1 LGALVRRLYLGK
13 VRSAEI
19 GAELRAQYDRFLD
32 LVGRP
37 PSLVNSHHHVQ
48 VFPPIGDILVQVL
61 EKQRPL
67 PYVRRVL
74 EPWRPLLRV
83 PGARLKRALLSV
95 VGRRNARRQQE
106 AGFPGNDWLAGIT
119 DPPWVHDPRHLTR
132 WLTCV
137 PGRVVEL
144 TCHPGHLDITLLGR
158 DAS

>member
-1 LGALVRRLYLGK
+1 GVVTSTVLLVNSPHAEQAVCAWRHSGIPLELGWHPCLTLDRPVLPPEQVPNLVRPDGRFWSLGALVRRLYLGK

-95 VGRRNARRQQE
+95 VGRRN
-106 AGFPGNDWLAGIT
+106 
-119 DPPWVHDPRHLTR
+119 
-132 WLTCV
+132 
-137 PGRVVEL
+137 
-144 TCHPGHLDITLLGR
+144 
-158 DAS
+158 